1 MTKYINELITGR
13 YQPTTNTPASEKHPN
28 RNKRIIQFFLF
39 GMAVDLLLIVA
50 EFAAGISP
58 LEDIHRHPW
67 LYGYIFLI
75 TVVAFTFF
83 GAMVGSREDQL
94 EKLALRDPL
103 TGLFNSRYLWT
114 RMEEQWATGKR
125 EKSDSSLILFDLD
138 FFKRVNDRYGHPV
151 GDELLKHI
159 GNILQHAA
167 RSSDVA
173 ARIGGEEFVFFLPN
187 TSEAT
192 AAAIAER
199 IRDTISRTALTTDK
213 KHRINITISAGVA
226 STNDYNSTIPRTLYA
241 EADKSLY
248 LAKELGRD
256 QVVTSTSRSKKNVQ
270 KKVETR
276 V

>member
-1 MTKYINELITGR
+1 VITYIIELITGN
-13 YQPTTNTPASEKHPN
+13 YQPTTDTPASAKHPN
-28 RNKRIIQFFLF
+28 RNKRIVQFFLF
-39 GMAVDLLLIVA
+39 GMAIDLLLILA
-50 EFAAGISP
+50 ELAAGISP
-58 LEDIHRHPW
+58 LEDINRHPW

-75 TVVAFTFF
+75 TVGAFSFF

-94 EKLALRDPL
+94 EKLALRDSL
-103 TGLFNSRYLWT
+103 TGLFNSRYLWA

-125 EKSDSSLILFDLD
+125 EKSNSSLILFDLD

-159 GNILQHAA
+159 GKILQHAA

-173 ARIGGEEFVFFLPN
+173 ARIGGEEFVFFLPK
-187 TSEAT
+187 TSASA

-199 IRDTISRTALTTDK
+199 IRDTISQTTLTTDR

-226 STNDYNSTIPRTLYA
+226 STNDYNNTIPRTLYA
-241 EADKSLY
+241 EADKALY
-248 LAKELGRD
+248 LAKENGRD
-256 QVVTSTSRSKKNVQ
+256 QVVTSKSPEKDVHR
-270 KKVETR
+270 KVATR